1 MTVIEDLINGMPVI
15 FWIAIGIFLIFT
27 AITWIL
33 AENPRV
39 RVDEAEQMRNARAE
53 TLLLTIKMQHEAKMD
68 EIKRQHEPKRQER
81 IKKRENR
88 TARKPLSTSWQTTVS
103 SDQRSSLAD
112 LAIPAALI
120 LSSNHDVSHHGEN
133 KNNDSDNDSIC
144 QRSGYSNDDY
154 SKSSYD
160 DYSRSSYDGYSRS
173 SCDNSDSSSS
183 SSNWGSSGD

>member
-15 FWIAIGIFLIFT
+15 IGFTMGAFLIFK
-27 AITWIL
+27 AIIWMINGT
-33 AENPRV
+33 PR
-39 RVDEAEQMRNARAE
+39 RLRIDEAEQMRNARAE

-68 EIKRQHEPKRQER
+68 EIKRQHEPKRRER

-88 TARKPLSTSWQTTVS
+88 TARKPLSTSWQTTVG

-133 KNNDSDNDSIC
+133 KNNESDNDSIC

-154 SKSSYD
+154 S
-160 DYSRSSYDGYSRS
+160 RS

-183 SSNWGSSGD
+183 SSSNNWGSSSD

>member
-15 FWIAIGIFLIFT
+15 FWIAIGIFLIFK
-27 AITWIL
+27 AMTWIF
-33 AENPRV
+33 NWFIYGTSCV

-53 TLLLTIKMQHEAKMD
+53 TLLLTIKMQHEAKMN
-68 EIKRQHEPKRQER
+68 EIKRQHEQKRRER

-120 LSSNHDVSHHGEN
+120 LSSNHDVCHHGEN
-133 KNNDSDNDSIC
+133 KNNESDNDSIC

-154 SKSSYD
+154 S
-160 DYSRSSYDGYSRS
+160 RS

-183 SSNWGSSGD
+183 SSSNNWGSSSD

>member
-1 MTVIEDLINGMPVI
+1 MTVIDLINEMPVI
-15 FWIAIGIFLIFT
+15 FGIAIGIFLIFK
-27 AITWIL
+27 AIIWIL
-33 AENPRV
+33 AETPRV

-103 SDQRSSLAD
+103 SDQQSSLAD

-133 KNNDSDNDSIC
+133 KNNDSDNDSDSIC
-144 QRSGYSNDDY
+144 QRSGYSNDD
-154 SKSSYD
+154 
-160 DYSRSSYDGYSRS
+160 YSRS

-183 SSNWGSSGD
+183 SSNWGSSSD

>member
-1 MTVIEDLINGMPVI
+1 MTVIDLINEMPVI
-15 FWIAIGIFLIFT
+15 FGITIGIFLICK
-27 AITWIL
+27 AIIWII
-33 AENPRV
+33 AGTPRV

-68 EIKRQHEPKRQER
+68 EIKMQHEPKRRER

-88 TARKPLSTSWQTTVS
+88 TARKPLSTSLQTTVG

-120 LSSNHDVSHHGEN
+120 LSSNHYVSHHGEN

-144 QRSGYSNDDY
+144 QRSGYSDD
-154 SKSSYD
+154 
-160 DYSRSSYDGYSRS
+160 YSRS

-183 SSNWGSSGD
+183 SSNWGSSSD